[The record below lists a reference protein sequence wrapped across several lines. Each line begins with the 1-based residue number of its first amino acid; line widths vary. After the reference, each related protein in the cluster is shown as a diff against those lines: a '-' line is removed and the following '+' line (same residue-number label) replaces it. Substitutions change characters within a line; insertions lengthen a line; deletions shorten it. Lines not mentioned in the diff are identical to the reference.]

1 MKKNPNIVI
10 FKGIKNVRQTSNYIL
25 REENPLIKNVID
37 YVYYQFKCLSLFQI
51 KNPKKPLKI
60 VKTNLPKAPS
70 SQVLHSAFELFCSYY
85 VVLVPWE
92 MQTVL

>member
-37 YVYYQFKCLSLFQI
+37 YVYYQLNACLFS
-51 KNPKKPLKI
+51 K
-60 VKTNLPKAPS
+60 
-70 SQVLHSAFELFCSYY
+70 
-85 VVLVPWE
+85 
-92 MQTVL
+92 